1 MIKSYL
7 FSSLILLFAV
17 LIETAVLSNIPVI
30 PSVPDLVLICS
41 LYFALNNGCVQ
52 GQTMGFAGGLLV
64 DFLSGSP
71 FGFNCLVRTILGY
84 VSGLF
89 KKILNLKSP
98 IVLFLIGFVATLV
111 KALLIYIASLL
122 FPNMVNSYN
131 IISKVFLFEVIVN
144 SVLTPFIFKFLNCFS
159 KILIIEDKV

>member
-7 FSSLILLFAV
+7 FSSLILLSAV

-30 PSVPDLVLICS
+30 PAVPDLVLICS

-71 FGFNCLVRTILGY
+71 FGLNCLVRTVLGY
-84 VSGLF
+84 TSGLF
-89 KKILNLKSP
+89 KKILNLKSVF
-98 IVLFLIGFVATLV
+98 VLFLIGLGATIA
-111 KALLIYIASLL
+111 KALLIYLASLL

-131 IISKVFLFEVIVN
+131 IISKVFLFELAVN
-144 SVLTPFIFKFLNCFS
+144 AILTPVIFKFLNCFS
-159 KILIIEDKV
+159 KILIIEEKV